1 MIVRKGARYCG
12 KGDISDTSQ
21 MAKWWSFQIAKIP
34 GGKCAGACF
43 LVGGLFFKG
52 YSQVC
57 GSAFVQAI
65 LKKVH

>member
-21 MAKWWSFQIAKIP
+21 MAKWWSFQMAKIP
-34 GGKCAGACF
+34 GGKCAGACL

-52 YSQVC
+52 
-57 GSAFVQAI
+57 
-65 LKKVH
+65 